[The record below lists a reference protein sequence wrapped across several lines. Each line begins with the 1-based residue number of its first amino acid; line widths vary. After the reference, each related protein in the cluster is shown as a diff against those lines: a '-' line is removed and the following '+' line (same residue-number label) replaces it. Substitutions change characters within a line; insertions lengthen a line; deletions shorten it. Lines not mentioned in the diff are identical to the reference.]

1 LEFQAQFLNVL
12 NHAQFTPGLTNH
24 VNSIGYTGLAAT
36 NYLKPSSAS
45 FNQPDQ
51 VFASNSRTLQMALKF
66 IF

>member
-1 LEFQAQFLNVL
+1 L
-12 NHAQFTPGLTNH
+12 NHAQFTPGFTDR
-24 VNSIGYTGLAAT
+24 VDSIGYTGLAAT